1 MDAPTAEAIL
11 LVLGIVLAALQII
24 HTLMGI
30 RNDAG
35 GGDDGDDSD
44 R

>member
-11 LVLGIVLAALQII
+11 FVLGIVLAALQII

-30 RNDAG
+30 RKKAGTDDADEPG
-35 GGDDGDDSD
+35 E
-44 R
+44 